1 MNLHDHL
8 RRGPVRL
15 VLDNLRYWSTAY
27 RPLGGLFYVA
37 LYRIFGF
44 HPLPFRAACFGLLAL
59 NLGLL
64 GRFTF
69 RLSGSREVAFLA
81 MLLGGYHAWFV
92 DLYYSTGTVYDLL
105 CYAFFLGAFDVYLGI
120 REQGRD
126 LTWRDVAIVTV
137 LYVCALNAKEMAVT
151 FPVLLAIYE

>member
-1 MNLHDHL
+1 MLLAFGWLLLFAHNGIWAQFSNDDLMNLHDHL

-44 HPLPFRAACFGLLAL
+44 HPLPFRIACFGLLAL

-69 RLSGSREVAFLA
+69 RLSGSREVAQRHFRRASGRVLEPDR
-81 MLLGGYHAWFV
+81 LGHGDRNQA
-92 DLYYSTGTVYDLL
+92 G
-105 CYAFFLGAFDVYLGI
+105 
-120 REQGRD
+120 
-126 LTWRDVAIVTV
+126 VA
-137 LYVCALNAKEMAVT
+137 
-151 FPVLLAIYE
+151 